1 MVRLIPPQ
9 TAKAWLAHLEPHGLL
24 MMRELSVNQDDD
36 IQYSV
41 RVNQGG
47 IGQWDLLPGSS
58 YPQATIRGTA
68 ESAVIH
74 ASLTD
79 ETLPYGDVFPSAAV
93 LRQGAIDLVWQ
104 RDEKRLAFM
113 GR

>member
-1 MVRLIPPQ
+1 R
-9 TAKAWLAHLEPHGLL
+9 
-24 MMRELSVNQDDD
+24 LSVNQGDD

-47 IGQWDLLPGSS
+47 IKQWDLLPGIEHL
-58 YPQATIRGTA
+58 QATIRGTA

-79 ETLPYGDVFPSAAV
+79 ETLPYGDVFQAPLS
-93 LRQGAIDLVWQ
+93 LRQGAVDLVWQ
-104 RDEKRLAFM
+104 RDENGWRLWADKV
-113 GR
+113 